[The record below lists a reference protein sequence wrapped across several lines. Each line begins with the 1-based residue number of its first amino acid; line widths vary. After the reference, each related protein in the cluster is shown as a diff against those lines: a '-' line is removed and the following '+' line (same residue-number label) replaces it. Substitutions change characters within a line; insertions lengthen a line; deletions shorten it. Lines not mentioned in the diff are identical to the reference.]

1 MLCQLSTLKKTR
13 MLVSLCPL
21 SVKAGIYE
29 YRAQKDLPKI
39 SVQLQIQNAMTR
51 KKTRAGTCQ
60 KKVILYL
67 L

>member
-1 MLCQLSTLKKTR
+1 MSIVNIKENQNAC
-13 MLVSLCPL
+13 VSLCPL